1 MIRFNIFLRDSVS
14 FVREKVIS
22 KLFVR
27 IPKSQVYVYS
37 LFVFSGAEGSFF
49 NFLNRFFLV
58 KEGSDK
64 FLRDFD
70 LFFNSKIIL
79 DLKVKNKLLDKCL
92 TKTSFY
98 FPFRL
103 KFLDKVEF
111 FEQMYLT
118 EYRLMV
124 RGVKVNRDS
133 LVNDFISNDI
143 KKSVMKPTS
152 LYRRLALHMRLKA
165 ENTTLTEQ
173 QEKYNEMYSLW
184 LSGTI
189 NRNPPILWQHFCYGT
204 DFPLLEVRQI
214 FLTERYFDEATL
226 YNYTIFKRTFRLRRK
241 KKKNSSV

>member
-37 LFVFSGAEGSFF
+37 LFIFSGAEGSFF

-64 FLRDFD
+64 FLRNLD
-70 LFFNSKIIL
+70 LIFNSKIIL
-79 DLKVKNKLLDKCL
+79 DMKDKNKLLDKSL

-98 FPFRL
+98 FSFRL
-103 KFLDKVEF
+103 KFLDEVEF
-111 FEQMYLT
+111 FEQMYFT
-118 EYRLMV
+118 EYRLTV
-124 RGVKVNRDS
+124 RGVKVNRDDM
-133 LVNDFISNDI
+133 VNEFISSDI
-143 KKSVMKPTS
+143 KKSAVKPMS
-152 LYRRLALHMRLKA
+152 LYRRLALHTRLKA

-173 QEKYNEMYSLW
+173 QEKYNEMFSLW

-204 DFPLLEVRQI
+204 DFPLLEARQV
-214 FLTERYFDEATL
+214 FLTERYFDEAVL
-226 YNYTIFKRTFRLRRK
+226 YNYAVYKRTFRLRRK
-241 KKKNSSV
+241 KKKTSI